1 VQGEE
6 GGGMRPHRLR
16 WTLAGVALMVLY
28 LVVPIRSEPDAAVL
42 VLRWC
47 ATAVLLAAVAVA
59 IRWQAVRQIREPDA
73 PLGAMV
79 VGILA
84 GLLVFALVDY
94 AVAVYRP
101 GEFTGLDTRVD
112 ALYYALSTL
121 LTVGYGDVSA
131 QGQVARALL
140 CVQMAFNVTVIAGSA
155 SLVAQKFARRAR
167 IRRPRS

>member
-1 VQGEE
+1 ME
-6 GGGMRPHRLR
+6 RRNRYHRLR
-16 WTLAGVALMVLY
+16 WTLAGIALLVVY
-28 LVVPIRSEPDAAVL
+28 LVVPVRSEPDAAVL
-42 VLRWC
+42 VLRWV
-47 ATAVLLAAVAVA
+47 ATTALLGAVAVA

-73 PLGAMV
+73 PLGALV

-101 GEFTGLDTRVD
+101 GEFAGLDTRVD
-112 ALYYALSTL
+112 ALYFALSTL

-131 QGQVARALL
+131 QGQVARSLL

-155 SLVAQKFARRAR
+155 SLIAQKFSQRAATRR
-167 IRRPRS
+167 RRS